1 MHEAVHRRVQWERRR
16 ARRLG
21 GQDGHR
27 SRARKLGIS
36 SEPPRGCYR
45 QAQGLTRYGEEP
57 GRTQGRRTE
66 PVPEITVI
74 PVGSRQTC
82 GVPLF
87 YGGLRRLGWRR
98 TANGSPASCAGT
110 EYRA

>member
-1 MHEAVHRRVQWERRR
+1 MH
-16 ARRLG
+16 
-21 GQDGHR
+21 
-27 SRARKLGIS
+27 
-36 SEPPRGCYR
+36 
-45 QAQGLTRYGEEP
+45 
-57 GRTQGRRTE
+57 
-66 PVPEITVI
+66 EITVI